1 MTKDRK
7 QALLK
12 LLKEAPKL
20 SIGQTLAEHFH
31 VTRQSLYR
39 TSLFS
44 EQMELLSYPP
54 IVAISTKKMMP
65 APTLHK
71 LFKVKH
77 ELEEIGQELLLL

>member
-12 LLKEAPKL
+12 LLKEAPKAL
-20 SIGQTLAEHFH
+20 NGQTLLNTFMLRAK
-31 VTRQSLYR
+31 SLYR
-39 TSLFS
+39 ISLFS

-65 APTLHK
+65 APTFTNSLK
-71 LFKVKH
+71 
-77 ELEEIGQELLLL
+77 